1 MIIEYVLIYSYHKVV
16 VFVFLYRPTRQL
28 AAQVSID
35 DRRRFEL
42 ANILQDKESREAV
55 RIIKIIS

>member
-1 MIIEYVLIYSYHKVV
+1 MIIEYVLIYFYHKVI
-16 VFVFLYRPTRQL
+16 VFLYRPARHL

-42 ANILQDKESREAV
+42 ANILRDRESREAV